1 MQFSYTYLKQ
11 AEKND
16 VQLGNWNGHAVYAI
30 HKAAI
35 AEGDYYTFNAYVI
48 YDDDN
53 LLFYDGKVYG
63 AVKPSGT
70 VVECSPRKYPAADY
84 KPTTTDN
91 KKAFTEEKKTETYK
105 DYKSETV
112 GDVNLEIEVDNML
125 KSGRGT
131 TIDEL
136 LKGFDYGLN

>member
-16 VQLGNWNGHAVYAI
+16 IHLGNWNGHSVYAI

-35 AEGDYYTFNAYVI
+35 AEGNYYTDIAYVI
-48 YDDDN
+48 YDDNN
-53 LLFYDGKVYG
+53 LLFYNGKIYG
-63 AVKPSGT
+63 EVKTSGS
-70 VVECSPRKYPAADY
+70 VVECTPRRYSVKA
-84 KPTTTDN
+84 TTTDN
-91 KKAFTEEKKTETYK
+91 KKAFTEDKKTETYK

-125 KSGRGT
+125 KCGRST

-136 LKGFDYGLN
+136 LKGFNYGLA

>member
-1 MQFSYTYLKQ
+1 MQFTYTYLKQ

-16 VQLGNWNGHAVYAI
+16 IQLGNWNGHSVYAI

-35 AEGDYYTFNAYVI
+35 AERDYYTNVAYVI
-48 YDDDN
+48 YDDNN
-53 LLFYDGKVYG
+53 LLFCDGKIYG
-63 AVKPSGT
+63 EVKPNGS
-70 VVECSPRKYPAADY
+70 VVECSPRKYPVADC
-84 KPTTTDN
+84 KSTTTV
-91 KKAFTEEKKTETYK
+91 FTEEKKTETETYK

-125 KSGRGT
+125 KCGRST

-136 LKGFDYGLN
+136 LKGFEYGL

>member
-16 VQLGNWNGHAVYAI
+16 VQLGNWNGHSVYAI

-35 AEGDYYTFNAYVI
+35 VEGDYYTNVAYVI

-63 AVKPSGT
+63 AVKPSGS
-70 VVECSPRKYPAADY
+70 VVECNPRRYIVKA
-84 KPTTTDN
+84 TTTD
-91 KKAFTEEKKTETYK
+91 EPKKTETYK

-125 KSGRGT
+125 KNGRST

>member
-1 MQFSYTYLKQ
+1 MQFSYTYLKN
-11 AEKND
+11 AEQND

-30 HKAAI
+30 RKADI
-35 AEGDYYTFNAYVI
+35 ANGNYYFEDAYIV
-48 YDDDN
+48 YDDNN
-53 LLFYDGKVYG
+53 LLFYEGKIYG
-63 AVKPSGT
+63 EVKPNGT
-70 VVECSPRKYPAADY
+70 VVECTPRKYPAACY

-136 LKGFDYGLN
+136 LKGFDYGL

>member
-1 MQFSYTYLKQ
+1 MQFTYTYLKQ

-16 VQLGNWNGHAVYAI
+16 IQLGNWNGHAVYAI
-30 HKAAI
+30 RKADI
-35 AEGDYYTFNAYVI
+35 AKKNYYTYNAYVI

-53 LLFYDGKVYG
+53 LLFYDGKIYG
-63 AVKPSGT
+63 EVKPNGS
-70 VVECSPRKYPAADY
+70 VVECSPRKYPAA
-84 KPTTTDN
+84 TTTDN
-91 KKAFTEEKKTETYK
+91 KKAFTEEKKTETETYK

-125 KSGRGT
+125 KCGRST

-136 LKGFDYGLN
+136 LKGFDYGL

>member
-1 MQFSYTYLKQ
+1 MQFTYTYLKQ

-16 VQLGNWNGHAVYAI
+16 IQLGNWNGHAVFAT

-35 AEGDYYTFNAYVI
+35 AEENYYFDAAYVI
-48 YDDDN
+48 YDDNN
-53 LLFYDGKVYG
+53 LLFYNGKIYG
-63 AVKPSGT
+63 EVKPNGS
-70 VVECSPRKYPAADY
+70 VVECTPRKYSVA
-84 KPTTTDN
+84 KHKTE
-91 KKAFTEEKKTETYK
+91 KKEAFTEEKKTETYK

-125 KSGRGT
+125 KCGRST

-136 LKGFDYGLN
+136 LKGFNYGLD

>member
-35 AEGDYYTFNAYVI
+35 AAGNYYTNDVYVI
-48 YDDDN
+48 YDDNN
-53 LLFYDGKVYG
+53 LLFYDGKIYG
-63 AVKPSGT
+63 EVKPSGS
-70 VVECSPRKYPAADY
+70 VVECTPRKYPVATKYNA
-84 KPTTTDN
+84 TTTD
-91 KKAFTEEKKTETYK
+91 EPKKTETYK

-125 KSGRGT
+125 KNGRST
-131 TIDEL
+131 TINEL
-136 LKGFDYGLN
+136 LKGFNYGLN

>member
-1 MQFSYTYLKQ
+1 MIYNL
-11 AEKND
+11 N
-16 VQLGNWNGHAVYAI
+16 VYENLSKEFTMKKEFI
-30 HKAAI
+30 
-35 AEGDYYTFNAYVI
+35 FVI
-48 YDDDN
+48 
-53 LLFYDGKVYG
+53 LLSALLITLVFFTTMPG
-63 AVKPSGT
+63 
-70 VVECSPRKYPAADY
+70 RKRA
-84 KPTTTDN
+84 
-91 KKAFTEEKKTETYK
+91 EEKKTETYK

>member
-1 MQFSYTYLKQ
+1 MQFTYTYLKQ

-16 VQLGNWNGHAVYAI
+16 IQLGNWNGHAVFAT

-35 AEGDYYTFNAYVI
+35 AEDNYYFDAAYVI
-48 YDDDN
+48 YDDNN
-53 LLFYDGKVYG
+53 LLFYDGKIYG
-63 AVKPSGT
+63 EVKSNGS
-70 VVECSPRKYPAADY
+70 VIECSPRKYFVKA
-84 KPTTTDN
+84 DN
-91 KKAFTEEKKTETYK
+91 KKAFTEEKKTKT

-125 KSGRGT
+125 KCGRST

-136 LKGFDYGLN
+136 LKGFNYGLD

>member
-1 MQFSYTYLKQ
+1 MQFTYTYLKQ

-16 VQLGNWNGHAVYAI
+16 VQLGNWNGRSVYAI

-35 AEGDYYTFNAYVI
+35 AEGDYYTDVAYVI
-48 YDDDN
+48 YDDNN
-53 LLFYDGKVYG
+53 LLFCNGKIYG
-63 AVKPSGT
+63 EVKPNGS
-70 VVECSPRKYPAADY
+70 VVECTPRKYNLANY
-84 KPTTTDN
+84 KATTTDT
-91 KKAFTEEKKTETYK
+91 KEVFTEEKKT

-125 KSGRGT
+125 KSGRST

-136 LKGFDYGLN
+136 LKGFNYGLE

>member
-16 VQLGNWNGHAVYAI
+16 VQLGTWNGHAVYAI

-35 AEGDYYTFNAYVI
+35 AKKNYYTYNAYVI

-53 LLFYDGKVYG
+53 LLFYDGKIYG
-63 AVKPSGT
+63 EVEPSGT
-70 VVECSPRKYPAADY
+70 VVECNPRKYPVASYEA
-84 KPTTTDN
+84 TTTD
-91 KKAFTEEKKTETYK
+91 APKKTETYK

-125 KSGRGT
+125 KSGRST

>member
-1 MQFSYTYLKQ
+1 MQFTYTYLKQ

-30 HKAAI
+30 HKADVAKKNYY
-35 AEGDYYTFNAYVI
+35 DYNAYVI
-48 YDDDN
+48 YDDNN
-53 LLFYDGKVYG
+53 LLFYDGKIYG
-63 AVKPSGT
+63 EVKPNGS
-70 VVECSPRKYPAADY
+70 VIECSPRKYPVA
-84 KPTTTDN
+84 TTTDN

-125 KSGRGT
+125 KNGRST
-131 TIDEL
+131 TINEL
-136 LKGFDYGLN
+136 LKGFNYGLN

>member
-1 MQFSYTYLKQ
+1 MQFSYTYLKN

-30 HKAAI
+30 HKAPI

-84 KPTTTDN
+84 KPTTTDT
-91 KKAFTEEKKTETYK
+91 KKAFTTETYK

-136 LKGFDYGLN
+136 LKGFDYGLD

>member
-1 MQFSYTYLKQ
+1 MQFTYTYLKQ

-16 VQLGNWNGHAVYAI
+16 IQLGNWNGHAVFAT

-35 AEGDYYTFNAYVI
+35 AEDNYYFDAAYVI
-48 YDDDN
+48 YDDNN
-53 LLFYDGKVYG
+53 LLFYNGKIYG
-63 AVKPSGT
+63 EVKPNGS
-70 VVECSPRKYPAADY
+70 VVECTPRKYSVKA
-84 KPTTTDN
+84 TTTDN
-91 KKAFTEEKKTETYK
+91 KKAFTEEKKTKTETYK

-125 KSGRGT
+125 KCGRST

-136 LKGFDYGLN
+136 LKGFNYGLN

>member
-1 MQFSYTYLKQ
+1 M
-11 AEKND
+11 
-16 VQLGNWNGHAVYAI
+16 
-30 HKAAI
+30 
-35 AEGDYYTFNAYVI
+35 
-48 YDDDN
+48 
-53 LLFYDGKVYG
+53 LFYDGKVYG

-70 VVECSPRKYPAADY
+70 VVECNPRKYSVANYQA
-84 KPTTTDN
+84 TTTN
-91 KKAFTEEKKTETYK
+91 EPKKTETYK

-125 KSGRGT
+125 KNGRST